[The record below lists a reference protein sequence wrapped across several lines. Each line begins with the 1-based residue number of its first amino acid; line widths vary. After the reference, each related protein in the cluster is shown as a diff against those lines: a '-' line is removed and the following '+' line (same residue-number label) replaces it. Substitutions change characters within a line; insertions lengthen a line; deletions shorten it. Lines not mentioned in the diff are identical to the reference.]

1 MFQARFVAL
10 VVIAFSIGLQ
20 PVLAQNPC
28 EDIGLASDDL
38 ENGQTFYL
46 KGGVWQKFE
55 AFSSLPPGRPTTFVY
70 VIREPSFKERGDH
83 SGVLVIK
90 SGILPPLTS
99 NAVRVD
105 SIWLVRKERTTDSIC
120 ERPPALGDNV
130 FVNAK
135 AYEDYHRFESTET
148 PELRANSQAIKDLKR
163 FHIKYRR
170 GTTCVGSDDFRT
182 GFGRYT
188 HNASQFSYEKGVVDG
203 GGALS
208 FRVSLF
214 GGPAYGDTNPPAE
227 RRTEIKHY
235 RTVAG
240 FQCVKFTLDIAG
252 QNDFFRVNDLESRT
266 EAPST
271 SRIGEYRT
279 DK

>member
-1 MFQARFVAL
+1 MVRAKL
-10 VVIAFSIGLQ
+10 LSSVVIALSIGLQ
-20 PVLAQNPC
+20 PVFAQNPC
-28 EDIGLASDDL
+28 ENIGLASDDL
-38 ENGQTFYL
+38 ENGQVFYS

-70 VIREPSFKERGDH
+70 VVREPSYNERGNH

-99 NAVRVD
+99 KAVRVD
-105 SIWLVRKERTTDSIC
+105 SIWLVRKGQITDPEC
-120 ERPPALGDNV
+120 EKPAAFGDNV
-130 FVNAK
+130 VVNAK
-135 AYEDYHRFESTET
+135 AYEDYHRSESTET
-148 PELRANSQAIKDLKR
+148 PELRADPQTIRTLKR
-163 FHIKYRR
+163 FHIQYRR
-170 GTTCVGSDDFRT
+170 GTTCVGSNDFRT
-182 GFGRYT
+182 EFGRYT
-188 HNASQFSYEKGVVDG
+188 HNASQFSYEKSVVDG

-235 RTVAG
+235 RTVSG
-240 FQCVKFTLDIAG
+240 FQCVQFTLDIAG
-252 QNDFFRVNDLESRT
+252 QNDFFRVNDLETRR
-266 EAPST
+266 EFPST
-271 SRIGEYRT
+271 GRIGEYRT